1 MIGCLVH
8 DAILRV
14 IEMAEY
20 TVLESFGSPI
30 LIFKLAAKK
39 GFIDFL
45 PIILHS
51 LSETKRILIIKISDS
66 AP

>member
-1 MIGCLVH
+1 
-8 DAILRV
+8 
-14 IEMAEY
+14 MAEY

-45 PIILHS
+45 LIILHT